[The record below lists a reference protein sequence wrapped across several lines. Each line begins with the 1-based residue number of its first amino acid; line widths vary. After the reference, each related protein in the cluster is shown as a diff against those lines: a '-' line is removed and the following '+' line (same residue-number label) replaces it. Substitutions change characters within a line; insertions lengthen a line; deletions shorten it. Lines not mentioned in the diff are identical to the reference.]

1 LEKVEWRN
9 NIMARRR
16 QYIEEPKIVDETV
29 NEESIVEEP
38 KETEVVEDKIEQ
50 RGIVNCPRLNLRK
63 EPNINSEVITVLL
76 QNLTVIIND
85 EVNDF
90 YNVTVYIGDSIF
102 NGYCMSKYITLENE

>member
-1 LEKVEWRN
+1 
-9 NIMARRR
+9 MARRR
-16 QYIEEPKIVDETV
+16 QYIEEPKIVEEAVT
-29 NEESIVEEP
+29 EESIVEEP
-38 KETEVVEDKIEQ
+38 KEIEVVEDKNEQ

-76 QNLTVIIND
+76 QNLTVIINN

-102 NGYCMSKYITLENE
+102 NGYCMSKYITLENK

>member
-1 LEKVEWRN
+1 
-9 NIMARRR
+9 MARRR
-16 QYIEEPKIVDETV
+16 QYIEEPKIVEETETEETV

-90 YNVTVYIGDSIF
+90 YDVTVYIGGSIF
-102 NGYCMSKYITLENE
+102 NGYCMSKYITLVNE

>member
-1 LEKVEWRN
+1 
-9 NIMARRR
+9 MARRR
-16 QYIEEPKIVDETV
+16 QYIEEPKIVEEAV

-63 EPNINSEVITVLL
+63 EPNINSKVITILL

-85 EVNDF
+85 KVNDF